1 MRYCFFEMELEI
13 ELREGTGGANVVKI
27 IKAGLCP
34 VWVLACLSTRALCF
48 IKKKNIHHHPAIGI
62 GIRWYT
68 VYLFS

>member
-34 VWVLACLSTRALCF
+34 VCRLGASL
-48 IKKKNIHHHPAIGI
+48 P
-62 GIRWYT
+62 
-68 VYLFS
+68 VYEGFMFMLH